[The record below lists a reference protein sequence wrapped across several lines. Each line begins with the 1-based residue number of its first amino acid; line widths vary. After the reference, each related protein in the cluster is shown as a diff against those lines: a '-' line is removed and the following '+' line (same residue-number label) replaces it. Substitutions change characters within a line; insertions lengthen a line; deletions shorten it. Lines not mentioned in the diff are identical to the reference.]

1 MAAERY
7 REKEHAFI
15 TIGKDIKAG
24 KIPSLV
30 LLCGKEEYLI
40 RWYTDALIR
49 KYVSEACKAIDLV
62 VLEGEDASAGKIIES
77 LETVSLMSER
87 KVVLLQDF
95 APAMG
100 NDLKSMPADDLKML
114 IEYFSD
120 IPEESLLLIT
130 APEQGEKKS
139 GKNKIRTAVEKN
151 GKVYDFQPLKD
162 AQLKSFIEKR
172 FRAAGKSYTS
182 SVINLIMSESGYGN
196 KSIEYSLYNLEND
209 LKKIIAHSG
218 AAPEITAADVSDIIA
233 ANPENN
239 VFAMLDAIGRNR
251 KDEAFRLLHNLLN
264 MGSSVFQLLGLITGQ
279 LELILSVKEMKDE
292 GVPPGSIH
300 KKLGMHEF
308 RVKKAMAV
316 TGLYSMADLRN
327 ALSAAYEVDE
337 NIKTGLME
345 DSLALEFFIAKL

>member
-62 VLEGEDASAGKIIES
+62 VFEGEDASAGKIIES

-139 GKNKIRTAVEKN
+139 GKNKIRTAVERT
-151 GKVYDFQPLKD
+151 
-162 AQLKSFIEKR
+162 ARCMI
-172 FRAAGKSYTS
+172 S
-182 SVINLIMSESGYGN
+182 SRSRTPS
-196 KSIEYSLYNLEND
+196 
-209 LKKIIAHSG
+209 
-218 AAPEITAADVSDIIA
+218 
-233 ANPENN
+233 
-239 VFAMLDAIGRNR
+239 
-251 KDEAFRLLHNLLN
+251 
-264 MGSSVFQLLGLITGQ
+264 
-279 LELILSVKEMKDE
+279 
-292 GVPPGSIH
+292 
-300 KKLGMHEF
+300 
-308 RVKKAMAV
+308 
-316 TGLYSMADLRN
+316 
-327 ALSAAYEVDE
+327 
-337 NIKTGLME
+337 
-345 DSLALEFFIAKL
+345 